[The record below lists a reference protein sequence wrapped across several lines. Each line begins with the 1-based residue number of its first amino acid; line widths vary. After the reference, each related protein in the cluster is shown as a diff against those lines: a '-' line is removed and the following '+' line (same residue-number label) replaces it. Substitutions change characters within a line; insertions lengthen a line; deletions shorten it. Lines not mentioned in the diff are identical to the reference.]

1 MENLLF
7 LVATPNGMLIEIP
20 WMLFDPRRPFDL
32 TPMDREEGLIM
43 YTPEIMV
50 NFESVINYYK
60 YVYNIRGIHT
70 VATGLES
77 TSVVFA
83 YGLGMKLEKFVYL
96 INCFFSFRFIF
107 YSCFSIENI

>member
-1 MENLLF
+1 M
-7 LVATPNGMLIEIP
+7 ATPNGMLIEIP
-20 WMLFDPRRPFDL
+20 WLLFDPRRPLDL

-70 VATGLES
+70 TATGLES
-77 TSVVFA
+77 TSLIFA
-83 YGLGMKLEKFVYL
+83 YGLGMISLFPFKKDFHNLKH
-96 INCFFSFRFIF
+96 FFRSIF
-107 YSCFSIENI
+107 YSCFSIKNI